1 MALAAS
7 MQITDQDTRTTSTVL
22 GGEYMG
28 QVASTADGRT
38 WAYGQNGSTSNALA
52 PGKLAQVATAVA
64 GHVNKNGATYAA
76 GTSVVTLTVSSTA
89 VTADEYRGGYFVV
102 NAGTGAGQALLIR
115 GNTKATSTGAPLV
128 YLKDPIITATLASD
142 SKFSLHP
149 HPYSACIIQSATL
162 GAGTA
167 GVPQVSIAAS
177 AAAFP
182 NGNSGWFQ
190 TGGPCSV
197 LSDAGAA
204 AIGAPVTYSDD
215 TDGAVGPYE
224 TDAVGPVL
232 GWAMILGVSTE
243 YRPVFLTMVA

>member
-7 MQITDQDTRTTSTVL
+7 IQITDQDTRTTSTTL

-52 PGKLAQVATAVA
+52 PGKLAQVSTAVA
-64 GHVNKNGATYAA
+64 GHVNRTGATYAA
-76 GTSVVTLTVSSTA
+76 GVSTVTLTVTSTA
-89 VTADEYRGGYFVV
+89 VTTDEYRGGYFVV
-102 NAGTGAGQALLIR
+102 NAGTGVGQALLIR
-115 GNTKATSTGAPLV
+115 GNTKAASTGAPLV
-128 YLKDPIITATLASD
+128 YLKDSLIAATLVSD

-190 TGGPCSV
+190 TGGVASV
-197 LSDAGAA
+197 LSDAATVA
-204 AIGAPVTYSDD
+204 VGAPITYSDE

-224 TDAVGPVL
+224 TDAVGNVL
-232 GWAMILGVSTE
+232 GYAMIALVSAE
-243 YRPVFLTMVA
+243 YRPVFLQIVA